1 MLNEFSTP
9 MNWTTREPRLPHHEM
24 PRNNP
29 RLFELVQ
36 VRVLRAF
43 CIRGERIEPGK
54 LVELE
59 RHLAESLASI
69 GKVQLR

>member
-1 MLNEFSTP
+1 MLNEC
-9 MNWTTREPRLPHHEM
+9 NWTTREPRLPHHDM

-29 RLFELVQ
+29 WLFELVE

-43 CIRGERIEPGK
+43 FNHGKRIDPGK

-59 RHLAESLASI
+59 RHLALSLAATK
-69 GKVQLR
+69 KVELL